1 MTSQTEL
8 QPDAQGANLPHLKD
22 LIRRAD
28 TAVFPL
34 LVAETRRA
42 TQFALALSLNNL
54 RKRAEV
60 AGLGPTDRATLRLAV
75 IGGPTLRPLADL
87 VEHFTSMVCDAK
99 VDIHVGE
106 YDSYI
111 SEIMDPEGELYA
123 FKPSVILV
131 LPAAGRCEYKGT
143 LADPVADQRSQ
154 AEAVARDLLDLCK
167 AAADRS
173 GAEVIVCNFAL
184 PPHFDPG
191 PMRSSALGSDYSFR
205 KYVNMQLGLNRPSS
219 VHICDAEFLANRL
232 GTVRAVDD
240 RAWFESKQP
249 YSAEMLVHLAREVAE
264 TIAALKRPAK
274 KVLVLDL
281 DNTLWGGVVGDDGV
295 EGIEIGTTSPRGE
308 AFRAFQHHLLALSQ
322 RGVLLTV
329 CSKNDHDKAIEPFVR
344 HPEMVLRLDDI
355 VNFKANWEPKS
366 DNIRKIAAEL
376 NLGLDS
382 LVFVDDN
389 PAEVEIVRQFVPEV
403 TGICLGDDP
412 SLFASMLKDS
422 RLFEVSSLTKE
433 DLERVSLY
441 KQDAERQQ
449 LLGQSTDMDAYL
461 TSLQMV
467 GHIAAFSA
475 VDAPRISQLI
485 NKSNQFNLTT
495 VRRTEAEVL
504 EVMRSDRHA
513 AFTMRLTDRFGDHGL
528 ILVVV
533 ARVDGDDLVI
543 DTWLMSCRVLKR
555 GVEQETMN
563 EILRLA
569 RLRGCKRVVGLYV
582 PTKKNGMVSGLYPGL
597 GFSAATGEAGRFT
610 LELTDDTHFSSH
622 IKISRSDA

>member
-1 MTSQTEL
+1 
-8 QPDAQGANLPHLKD
+8 
-22 LIRRAD
+22 
-28 TAVFPL
+28 
-34 LVAETRRA
+34 
-42 TQFALALSLNNL
+42 
-54 RKRAEV
+54 
-60 AGLGPTDRATLRLAV
+60 
-75 IGGPTLRPLADL
+75 
-87 VEHFTSMVCDAK
+87 
-99 VDIHVGE
+99 
-106 YDSYI
+106 
-111 SEIMDPEGELYA
+111 
-123 FKPSVILV
+123 
-131 LPAAGRCEYKGT
+131 
-143 LADPVADQRSQ
+143 
-154 AEAVARDLLDLCK
+154 
-167 AAADRS
+167 
-173 GAEVIVCNFAL
+173 
-184 PPHFDPG
+184 
-191 PMRSSALGSDYSFR
+191 MRSSALGSDYSFR

-344 HPEMVLRLDDI
+344 HPEMVLRLGDI

-366 DNIRKIAAEL
+366 ENIRKIAAEL

-461 TSLQMV
+461 ASLQMV

>member
-1 MTSQTEL
+1 MTSLAEP
-8 QPDAQGANLPHLKD
+8 QPEPHSANLPHLKE

-28 TAVFPL
+28 AAVFSL
-34 LVAETRRA
+34 LVAETRRT
-42 TQFALALSLNNL
+42 TQFAPALSLHNL
-54 RKRAEV
+54 RKRAEA
-60 AGLGPTDRATLRLAV
+60 AGLGPVDRATLRLAV
-75 IGGPTLRPLADL
+75 IGGATLRPLADL
-87 VEHFTSMVCDAK
+87 VEHFTSMACNAK
-99 VDIHVGE
+99 VEIRVGE

-111 SEIMDPEGELYA
+111 AEIMDPQSELYA

-131 LPAAGRCEYKGT
+131 LPASGRCQYKGT
-143 LADPVADQRSQ
+143 LADPVADQRAQ

-191 PMRSSALGSDYSFR
+191 PMRSSSLGADYSFR
-205 KYVNMQLGLNRPSS
+205 KYVNLQMGLHRASS

-232 GTVRAVDD
+232 GTLRAADD

-249 YSAEMLVHLAREVAE
+249 YSAEMLVQVAREVAE
-264 TIAALKRPAK
+264 TIASLKRPAK

-308 AFRAFQHHLLALSQ
+308 AFRAFQQHLLALSQ

-329 CSKNDHDKAIEPFVR
+329 CSKNDHDKAIEPFLS
-344 HPEMVLRLDDI
+344 HPEMVLRMGDI

-366 DNIRKIAAEL
+366 ENIRKIAAEL

-422 RLFEVSSLTKE
+422 RLFEVSALTRE

-461 TSLQMV
+461 SSLQMV
-467 GHIAAFSA
+467 GHVAKFSA

-495 VRRTEAEVL
+495 VRRTEAQVL
-504 EVMRSDRHA
+504 EVMLGNA
-513 AFTMRLTDRFGDHGL
+513 YEAFTMRLTDRFGDHGL

-533 ARVDGDDLVI
+533 TRVDGEDLLI

-569 RLRGCKRVVGLYV
+569 RLRGCRRIVGVYV
-582 PTKKNGMVSGLYPGL
+582 PTKKNGMVSGLYPSL
-597 GFSAATGEAGRFT
+597 GFSAAAGEDGRFT
-610 LELTDDTHFSSH
+610 LELTDDAHFSSH
-622 IKISRSDA
+622 IQISRGDA